1 MSHFK
6 IFFIF
11 YLFCI
16 DRDELDMII
25 AQFNAGETSYFI
37 QPDVLK
43 SANIPDNIDTIILAI
58 KPFQHSLL
66 SIGDTSETEV
76 ILIS

>member
-1 MSHFK
+1 
-6 IFFIF
+6 
-11 YLFCI
+11 
-16 DRDELDMII
+16 MII